1 MRRPDGSR
9 NPIRVIGPD
18 REIPKD
24 EYVMRR
30 KTMSNDVEKNELK
43 TVYKFSALTAAALLA
58 ASTAIALVGA
68 AISS

>member
-1 MRRPDGSR
+1 M
-9 NPIRVIGPD
+9 RVIGPD

-30 KTMSNDVEKNELK
+30 KTMSNNVEKNELK

>member
-1 MRRPDGSR
+1 MRKPDGSR
-9 NPIRVIGPD
+9 NPIRVIGAD
-18 REIPKD
+18 REIPND